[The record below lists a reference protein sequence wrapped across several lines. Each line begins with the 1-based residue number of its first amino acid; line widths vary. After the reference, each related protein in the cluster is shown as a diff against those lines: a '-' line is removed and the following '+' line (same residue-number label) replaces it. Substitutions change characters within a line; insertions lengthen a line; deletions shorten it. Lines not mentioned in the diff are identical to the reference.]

1 MGRARLKYF
10 MLICAIIVLG
20 LLSRK
25 LAGIPLW
32 IGDVLWATMIYFM
45 VRFFYIASSVQK
57 IVIISLAISYAI
69 EFSQLYK
76 AEWIDNLR
84 HTFFG
89 RMVLGETF
97 LWGDLLSYTTGIL
110 IGVLI
115 DTVAGRSLA
124 PQRRA

>member
-1 MGRARLKYF
+1 